1 MISYLNWRYY
11 NLHKNKQFISNI
23 IVLLGQAEGGE
34 DVGPLHRNLLLQHA
48 LATHVT

>member
-34 DVGPLHRNLLLQHA
+34 DVGPLLQHA